1 MRRVMFVFF
10 SFVGILFLAGC
21 ATTRSSSTV
30 SLENR
35 VQVLENKVGALE
47 TDLQST
53 PQGSASMSETP
64 AGSAVSAEKLTNKQ
78 IQKALKNAGYYDG
91 TIDGKMGRKTRTAI
105 KEFQKSND
113 LKADGV
119 VGKNTKERLLKYLS

>member
-1 MRRVMFVFF
+1 MRRAMFVFF
-10 SFVGILFLAGC
+10 GFLGILFLAGC
-21 ATTRSSSTV
+21 ATTRSSSTA

-64 AGSAVSAEKLTNKQ
+64 TGSAVSAEKLTNKQ

-91 TIDGKMGRKTRTAI
+91 TIDGKMGRKTKAAI
-105 KEFQKSND
+105 KEFQKSNG

-119 VGKNTKERLLKYLS
+119 AGKNTKEKLLKYLS